1 MSQIQN
7 YKNNLLN
14 LIKVVNSQSER
25 YDRIE
30 SISVLKINEQLGE
43 WLDLIKKLRN
53 WPTNYKYYSMD
64 LLSDFAE
71 RYQKKDQSG
80 KTITVQTLFEQ
91 GWLLRH
97 KDTWSFTVYEG
108 KFDQIKFKDLG
119 SDNSEILFLKKLK
132 NSLKAGNK
140 ENFSETDRKKISKN
154 GAMIFAVWW
163 DSICQKGN
171 EEEKKVWFYW
181 WDVLN
186 IYGVYQYTTHKKE
199 LYCSCMEYIDAIGDS
214 TWSQYHKIIYHK
226 LYMSF

>member
-71 RYQKKDQSG
+71 RYQKENQSG

-97 KDTWSFTVYEG
+97 KDT
-108 KFDQIKFKDLG
+108 
-119 SDNSEILFLKKLK
+119 
-132 NSLKAGNK
+132 
-140 ENFSETDRKKISKN
+140 
-154 GAMIFAVWW
+154 
-163 DSICQKGN
+163 
-171 EEEKKVWFYW
+171 
-181 WDVLN
+181 
-186 IYGVYQYTTHKKE
+186 
-199 LYCSCMEYIDAIGDS
+199 
-214 TWSQYHKIIYHK
+214 
-226 LYMSF
+226 